1 MASSESF
8 NREINDSLDLVE
20 ARIKEL
26 RELNRPILD
35 ALDKQEI
42 ELRLNELEARDKTD
56 KQALESKLTLL
67 QDRVTF
73 LEKKLY
79 RALLWFLGIA
89 GILAFAL
96 GLV

>member
-8 NREINDSLDLVE
+8 NREINNSLDLVE

-79 RALLWFLGIA
+79 QALLWFLGIA